1 MSKMGIRN
9 RIHFKL
15 SDTND
20 LSPLSDIDI
29 NAILRAADEVIG
41 IGGRNIIAKILK
53 GSHDKIV
60 LEKELN
66 VCPSYGFY
74 NIYSL
79 DEIIQRIDWMI
90 TNNYFKIEY
99 NGKLPVIVFS
109 DKGWETYKP
118 VYRDEIYDLMIN
130 VKQNDYPSI
139 IERLK
144 KTNRQVIELL
154 LHKIGES
161 KDIELLDILVEWEKI
176 EVKKVREMIDI
187 TIEQLK

>member
-1 MSKMGIRN
+1 MGIRN
-9 RIHFKL
+9 RVHFKL
-15 SDTND
+15 SDIHD
-20 LSPLSDIDI
+20 LSPLSEIDI

-41 IGGRNIIAKILK
+41 MGGRNIIAKILK

-66 VCPSYGFY
+66 VCSSYGFY

-99 NGKLPVIVFS
+99 RGKLPVIVFS

-144 KTNRQVIELL
+144 KTNRQIIVIL

-161 KDIELLDILVEWEKI
+161 KEIELLDLLAEWEKI
-176 EVKKVREMIDI
+176 EVKKVREMIDN